1 MKILLHR
8 KSEESRSMISICQQG
23 CFKGRSAKETVIMG
37 SSVMRLKKI
46 HGNIKAYFFRT
57 FIPLK
62 KVFYTS
68 LMPHSNF
75 LH

>member
-37 SSVMRLKKI
+37 SFVMRLKKI
-46 HGNIKAYFFRT
+46 HG
-57 FIPLK
+57 
-62 KVFYTS
+62 
-68 LMPHSNF
+68 
-75 LH
+75 